1 MNFRTPMLGAAAIIL
16 ALGAAACSTDLSG
29 PSTLDDSQIDADIAA
44 TSGDAVASEIAGF
57 SDNVAAAGSFTT
69 VAPSFNVNVGSGA
82 SQPRLNG
89 ISPTCTYASGRY
101 TCAATTEEGMSVSRS
116 FAFYNAQGQTVQNW
130 DPTVVESVNFQAQVD
145 GDFSKDFVWNLSIHR
160 TGNLTVS
167 GLISHAPQRTW
178 NGTGTGNDAIS

>member
-29 PSTLDDSQIDADIAA
+29 PSALDDTQIDADIAA

-69 VAPSFNVNVGSGA
+69 VAPSFNVTVGSG

-89 ISPTCTYASGRY
+89 ISPTCSY
-101 TCAATTEEGMSVSRS
+101 T
-116 FAFYNAQGQTVQNW
+116 
-130 DPTVVESVNFQAQVD
+130 
-145 GDFSKDFVWNLSIHR
+145 
-160 TGNLTVS
+160 
-167 GLISHAPQRTW
+167 APR
-178 NGTGTGNDAIS
+178 